1 MLRYVLL
8 GLACALALAAAPA
21 RAHFIWLDLQPSD
34 GGKSQARLYFSEEP
48 EPGEPDLIGKAAK
61 VKVWLRKADGT
72 LAEVKLNPAAEAEA
86 ALVADCADAT
96 AVSLEG
102 NWDYGVYSHGP
113 KGMLLNY
120 YAKGLG
126 ADWTKNPALARA
138 EKLKLDVVPTL
149 VDKKLAVQ
157 VLYDGK
163 PVSKGDVQFV
173 DPSGEHHDLTTD
185 EQGRAEI
192 TAGGGAWAVRAAV
205 IEADKGGERDGKK
218 FQQTWHYATATFDVP
233 GQPLAAKKKVEA
245 DPAALEALVR
255 ARDGRAIWSDFPGFK
270 ADLKVVSGDK
280 ATDAKV
286 TIDADGV
293 VSVEMPKSEVSDWVE
308 EQLNSMVQHRM
319 PDGEVTQG
327 DVTFAEPDGTHP
339 LGRKID
345 LGDPSAQSAYRIK
358 DDVIMEVNRTA
369 GPTMRFTI
377 SVLEIERNAE
387 NKYLPRSFTM
397 NFFDAKSG
405 DLKTSLGYFNSWQ
418 RVGAFDLPKQ
428 IIEIDAHKGGAS
440 TKEIAFSNFELLKK

>member
-1 MLRYVLL
+1 MLRNVLF
-8 GLACALALAAAPA
+8 GLACVVALSATSA
-21 RAHFIWLDLQPSD
+21 RAHFIWLDLQPAD

-86 ALVADCADAT
+86 ALVADCADT
-96 AVSLEG
+96 AAASLEG
-102 NWDYGVYSHGP
+102 NWDYGVYSHGS

-126 ADWTKNPALARA
+126 AEWTKNPALARA

-149 VDKKLAVQ
+149 ADKKLAVQ
-157 VLYDGK
+157 VLYEGK

-173 DPSGEHHDLTTD
+173 DPAGEHHDLTTD

-192 TAGGGAWAVRAAV
+192 SASGGAWAVRAAV

-218 FQQTWHYATATFDVP
+218 FQQTWHYATATFYVP
-233 GQPLAAKKKVEA
+233 GQPLADKKKVEA

-270 ADLKVVSGDK
+270 ADLKVLSGDK

-293 VSVEMPKSEVSDWVE
+293 VTLEMPKSDVSDWVE

-327 DVTFAEPDGTHP
+327 DVTFAETEATHP

-345 LGDPSAQSAYRIK
+345 LGDPSLQSAYRIK

-405 DLKTSLGYFNSWQ
+405 DLRTSLGYFNSWQ

-428 IIEIDAHKGGAS
+428 IIEVDAHKGGAS

>member
-1 MLRYVLL
+1 MLRNVLF
-8 GLACALALAAAPA
+8 GLACALALAAPAA
-21 RAHFIWLDLQPSD
+21 RAHFIWLDLKSAD

-48 EPGEPDLIGKAAK
+48 EPGEADLIGKAAK

-72 LAEVKLNPAAEAEA
+72 LAEVKLNPAGEAEA
-86 ALVADCADAT
+86 ALVADCADA
-96 AVSLEG
+96 AASSLEG

-126 ADWTKNPALARA
+126 ADWAKNPQLARA

-149 VDKKLAVQ
+149 ADKKLAVQ

-163 PVSKGDVQFV
+163 AVSKADVQFV
-173 DPSGEHHDLTTD
+173 DPAGEHHDLTTD

-192 TAGGGAWAVRAAV
+192 STAGGKWAVRANV

-218 FQQTWHYATATFDVP
+218 YQQTWHYATATFDVP
-233 GQPLAAKKKVEA
+233 GQPLAKKKVET

-255 ARDGRAIWSDFPGFK
+255 ARDGRAIWSEFPGFK
-270 ADLKVVSGDK
+270 ADLKVRDGGK

-293 VSVEMPKSEVSDWVE
+293 VTLDMPESEVSAWVE

-327 DVTFAEPDGTHP
+327 EVTFADEADAHP

-345 LGDPSAQSAYRIK
+345 LGDPSLESAYRIK

-377 SVLEIERNAE
+377 SVLEIERNPE

-418 RVGAFDLPKQ
+418 RIGTFDLPKQ
-428 IIEIDAHKGGAS
+428 IIEVDAHKGGAS